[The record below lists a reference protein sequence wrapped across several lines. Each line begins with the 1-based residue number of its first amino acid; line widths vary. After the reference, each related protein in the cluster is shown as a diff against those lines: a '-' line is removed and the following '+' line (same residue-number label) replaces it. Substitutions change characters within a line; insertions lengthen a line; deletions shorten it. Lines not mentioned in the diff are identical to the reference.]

1 MTSTDARLAQGH
13 LGRRTPWGRR
23 GFLSDL
29 LKDVCVRQSAR
40 SGCACVERGVILVC
54 KCARW
59 FSICQRNMS
68 WLFGLNKGQSVGPP
82 EGPVPPAPPPPPGG
96 SGSGSG
102 DKPKDKWS
110 NFDPTGLER
119 AAQAAKDLDRS
130 REYQNRAAFM
140 TRRASFIYSFI
151 HYNNCGVEMS

>member
-1 MTSTDARLAQGH
+1 MRRARRDTRVQ
-13 LGRRTPWGRR
+13 W
-23 GFLSDL
+23 
-29 LKDVCVRQSAR
+29 KCVR
-40 SGCACVERGVILVC
+40 
-54 KCARW
+54 ARW
-59 FSICQRNMS
+59 FGVCQRNMS

-130 REYQNRAAFM
+130 RECQNRAAF
-140 TRRASFIYSFI
+140 RATSFI
-151 HYNNCGVEMS
+151 HYNNCSVEMS